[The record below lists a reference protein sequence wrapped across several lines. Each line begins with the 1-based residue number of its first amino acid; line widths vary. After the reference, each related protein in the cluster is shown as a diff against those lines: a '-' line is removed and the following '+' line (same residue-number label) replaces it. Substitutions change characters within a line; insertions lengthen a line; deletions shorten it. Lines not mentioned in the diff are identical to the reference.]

1 MVRKKKQVIE
11 KKKKQGGS
19 DTSFCVESFDIVYG
33 KKMIIENSKLI
44 IEQGQH
50 YGLIG
55 KNGIGKTSLLS
66 AIARKDKN
74 LVGIPENLD
83 IIYVQQEE
91 PESVDTALQVLI
103 SSDIILCQKQKRL
116 DELELYFSINDEL
129 LHNNNSSLIEEYTSL
144 GIEIGKEYDK
154 RSSEAKRILVGLGF
168 PESKHNSS
176 LKEFSGGW
184 RMRLAM
190 AKALFMTPSL
200 LMLDEPT
207 NHLDFSAVFWLKSY
221 LKKYPKTLIVVSHDR
236 YFIDEVC
243 TSIIS
248 IHNSQLKYYKGNYNF
263 YEKQLQSEISK
274 HHKEYDLYHKRLT
287 TLKRT
292 KTPKEVNDFVRK
304 SKVAKPERE
313 YTVKLSFIQPSL
325 IQSDLISLQ
334 NVMFSFDKEI
344 SNSENFILKDI
355 NLVITPVTRMIIT
368 GNNGSGKS
376 TLLKLLSGD
385 CVPSDGIIT
394 IHPHLT
400 IGYYHQHFETSLP
413 FNLTPVQYLMMLNS
427 NVGLTLAHKYLSMF
441 GLEPVNHKTLI
452 SNLSGGQKARVKFA
466 SFGVLRPHI
475 LLLDEPTN
483 HLDIVAI
490 ESLINAINNFEGAVV
505 LITHNLDIITSIN
518 CEIWTISDKH
528 ITKQPPSYIDY
539 IENLYDQEENN

>member
-1 MVRKKKQVIE
+1 MVKKKKQVIE
-11 KKKKQGGS
+11 KKKKHQGS
-19 DTSFCVESFDIVYG
+19 DISFCVESFDIIYG
-33 KKMIIENSKLI
+33 KKRIIENSKLI

-66 AIARKDKN
+66 AIAKKDKN

-83 IIYVQQEE
+83 IIYVEQEE
-91 PESVDTALQVLI
+91 PESVDTALEVLM

-129 LHNNNSSLIEEYTSL
+129 LHHDNLLEEYTSL

-154 RSSEAKRILVGLGF
+154 RLSEAKRILVGLGF
-168 PESKHNSS
+168 HESEHNDSI
-176 LKEFSGGW
+176 KEFSGGW
-184 RMRLAM
+184 RMRLSM

-207 NHLDFSAVFWLKSY
+207 NHLDFAAVFWLKSY

-243 TSIIS
+243 TCIIS
-248 IHNSQLKYYKGNYNF
+248 IHNNQLKYYKGDYNS

-274 HHKEYDLYHKRLT
+274 HQKEWELYNKRLIN
-287 TLKRT
+287 LKRT
-292 KTPKEVNDFVRK
+292 KTPKEVDDFVRK
-304 SKVAKPERE
+304 FKVIKPERE

-334 NVMFSFDKEI
+334 NVMFSFDKDI
-344 SNSENFILKDI
+344 SHIENLILNDI
-355 NLVITPVTRMIIT
+355 NLVISPVTRMIIT

-385 CVPSDGIIT
+385 YI
-394 IHPHLT
+394 
-400 IGYYHQHFETSLP
+400 P
-413 FNLTPVQYLMMLNS
+413 F
-427 NVGLTLAHKYLSMF
+427 
-441 GLEPVNHKTLI
+441 
-452 SNLSGGQKARVKFA
+452 SGVVK
-466 SFGVLRPHI
+466 
-475 LLLDEPTN
+475 
-483 HLDIVAI
+483 
-490 ESLINAINNFEGAVV
+490 
-505 LITHNLDIITSIN
+505 
-518 CEIWTISDKH
+518 
-528 ITKQPPSYIDY
+528 
-539 IENLYDQEENN
+539 